1 MRRTTEN
8 QGNTRT
14 LADYYSPRAKGK
26 DFTLQQRFPSH
37 FTSFAQESPMKP
49 SQVPNRL
56 PHPAP
61 RGMFSRQKPELYP
74 VSPCPDQRHKR
85 TSSTEKCIP
94 AVDLNSSSLKRRR
107 ESEDCVDSAVN
118 LGCENSCKAQTPR
131 PTAGN
136 SLRTS
141 LVSVPSSRQSLFP
154 EQSLKTTDNHPR
166 KESVWGQSS
175 SLRPTQC
182 SYPSLSL
189 VPCTKKKYP
198 MGAKQAYVEHTQN
211 HTLRLKDV
219 YVPSRQIEEN
229 LTRRREEINKSDKSS
244 SSFSPGVPQK
254 DNGSFRSGIHHS
266 GHSHCSSSILPV
278 KNPDRGHKLEENR
291 KLGSV
296 TPKPASKPN
305 SDSLSSVAVKRRKTT
320 HSRRPVAIPNDID
333 DLFTPDPMTYVVS
346 PSHKVS
352 KQNIDGGAI
361 KSPAPMI
368 CCSGSLRLFS
378 EPVSGSLC
386 REIQNVKI
394 TGSPHAGVTNP
405 SSQVPGHPLSFL
417 PTVTLMRV
425 NLENLRP
432 PHSKDTEL
440 KNDHI
445 MFSSRQPEEESGK
458 DNEKRTTY
466 HSNNVRACTLEP
478 DPAASGHTSTHPC
491 VQSPLLERQA
501 SGEGSQQV
509 NDVHPVDVELDL
521 DLSLAL
527 DMDLTQSS
535 QSSEEEQLLSLQEM
549 MERASKP
556 PDTPEK
562 GVFSEPGT
570 PGPRSC
576 KLKTQAVPSYTK
588 SGNYKNSLDQ
598 MLKEISTNKRSKE
611 IETQLLTAC
620 KEDLLKIA
628 EYEEAEESREEG
640 ITTEHQEFLQRF
652 SLMSSAIR
660 EVPPGEMVFKLEK
673 FGQIFNQ
680 NTLQLR
686 KCMLNPEGAA
696 QKTLL
701 WSSPAQLRLHV
712 NSGLFQEAY
721 ACHLPCPTQVTRFLF
736 KMMSVHN
743 ERMLSENILQTL
755 CDIASTAAYQIVKNG
770 SQTFE
775 VWVPSLADV
784 ALVLM
789 NMGASFVTLFPFE
802 NLQPPFTE
810 GDLLEN
816 VYIKAESLSS
826 SEEQSTFPE
835 HNCVNVLKYLSYC
848 MGLCPRAYS
857 DDELLLLLTMLEKVG
872 LDTQLILQYTCEMYS
887 LQHKMV
893 NNFRDWNAMM
903 PRICL
908 ALTDLTDDHH
918 NMCLLVRMLP
928 DNTRGKQLRRHL
940 SLSMISKLLDG
951 NCTYTPTG
959 EEIQLSELRR
969 FLPRMQPSTLLRNL
983 QRSQR
988 EKEDMATLDQQSYY
1002 LCYSLL
1008 TLANEVSNFQ
1018 IFPAHQKEHLLNL
1031 CSELEMHVKCD
1042 IRESEKCLY
1051 RSKVKDLV
1059 ARIYT
1064 KWQILLQKTRPL
1076 HGKLYD
1082 FWQPSSVD
1090 ILTSSQED
1098 QEVSSSDE
1106 GEEDEEKETRE
1117 ENEVEV
1123 MADEDEK
1130 EKGDDEPNKTG
1141 GDTERLLHNK
1151 ETLEMEV
1158 HVNTE
1163 SEVMEEHEDAE
1174 NKQRTEFE
1182 AGNDIETKE
1191 SPQNNRTE
1199 AGDLMS

>member
-14 LADYYSPRAKGK
+14 LTDYFSPRAKGK

-61 RGMFSRQKPELYP
+61 RGMFPRRKAELYP
-74 VSPCPDQRHKR
+74 VSLCPDQRHKR
-85 TSSTEKCIP
+85 TSSTEKFIP

-118 LGCENSCKAQTPR
+118 LGCENSCKAQTPK

-141 LVSVPSSRQSLFP
+141 LVSVPSPRQSLFP
-154 EQSLKTTDNHPR
+154 EQSPKTTDNRPW
-166 KESVWGQSS
+166 KESVCGQSTFSS

-189 VPCTKKKYP
+189 VPCAQRKPP
-198 MGAKQAYVEHTQN
+198 MGAKQAYIERTKDQ
-211 HTLRLKDV
+211 TLRLVDV
-219 YVPSRQIEEN
+219 LLPVKQGEES
-229 LTRRREEINKSDKSS
+229 LKKRREENNTSDKSS
-244 SSFSPGVPQK
+244 SSFSPRVPQK
-254 DNGSFRSGIHHS
+254 DNGFSPSFHSGSHHS
-266 GHSHCSSSILPV
+266 GHSHCSTSIPTV
-278 KNPDRGHKLEENR
+278 KTPDKGHQLEEIR
-291 KLGSV
+291 KLGSF
-296 TPKPASKPN
+296 TPKPTSKPN
-305 SDSLSSVAVKRRKTT
+305 SGSLSCSAVKRSKTA

-346 PSHKVS
+346 PSHKSS
-352 KQNIDGGAI
+352 KPNIDGGAI
-361 KSPAPMI
+361 RPSASEKSFTGTM
-368 CCSGSLRLFS
+368 
-378 EPVSGSLC
+378 C
-386 REIQNVKI
+386 RKIQNVKI
-394 TGSPHAGVTNP
+394 TSSPHAGDANL
-405 SSQVPGHPLSFL
+405 SSQAPGHPLSFL

-432 PHSKDTEL
+432 PHSKATEL

-445 MFSSRQPEEESGK
+445 TFSSRQK
-458 DNEKRTTY
+458 HTTY
-466 HSNNVRACTLEP
+466 HSNNVRACTLET
-478 DPAASGHTSTHPC
+478 DPGASGHSSTHPC

-501 SGEGSQQV
+501 SGEGRQQV
-509 NDVHPVDVELDL
+509 NDVDPVDVELDL

-549 MERASKP
+549 MERATKP

-576 KLKTQAVPSYTK
+576 KQKTQAVPSYTK

-598 MLKEISTNKRSKE
+598 MLKEINTNKRSKE

-620 KEDLLKIA
+620 KEDLLRIA

-640 ITTEHQEFLQRF
+640 ITTEHQEFLQRY

-686 KCMLNPEGAA
+686 KCMLPPEGAA

-721 ACHLPCPTQVTRFLF
+721 ACHSPCPTQVTRFLF

-770 SQTFE
+770 NQKFE

-810 GDLLEN
+810 GDLLED
-816 VYIKAESLSS
+816 VYIKAESPSS
-826 SEEQSTFPE
+826 NEEQSTFPE
-835 HNCVNVLKYLSYC
+835 HNCINVLKYLSYC

-857 DDELLLLLTMLEKVG
+857 DDELLLLLTVLGKVG
-872 LDTQLILQYTCEMYS
+872 LDTQLILQSTLELYS

-983 QRSQR
+983 LRSQR

-1008 TLANEVSNFQ
+1008 TLTNEASNFQ
-1018 IFPAHQKEHLLNL
+1018 IFPAHQKEHLLIL

-1076 HGKLYD
+1076 NGKLYD

-1098 QEVSSSDE
+1098 QEENSSDE

-1117 ENEVEV
+1117 ENEVE
-1123 MADEDEK
+1123 MIADEDEK

-1141 GDTERLLHNK
+1141 GGTERLLHNM
-1151 ETLEMEV
+1151 EMQAQ
-1158 HVNTE
+1158 VNTE
-1163 SEVMEEHEDAE
+1163 SEVMEEHEKKE
-1174 NKQRTEFE
+1174 NIQRTEFE
-1182 AGNDIETKE
+1182 AENDVETKE
-1191 SPQNNRTE
+1191 SPQNHQAE
-1199 AGDLMS
+1199 AGDLVS